1 MPNDLNPVVE
11 MYANDWCPYCAAAR
25 SLLGTK
31 PVRVAE
37 INIEQFPERRA
48 EMIAR
53 SGRQTVPQIFIG
65 ATHVGGYDDLA
76 AMERAGKLDA
86 LLRFNH

>member
-1 MPNDLNPVVE
+1 MPVVVE
-11 MYANDWCPYCAAAR
+11 MYSKGWCPYCSAAR
-25 SLLGTK
+25 ALFNDRGAT
-31 PVRVAE
+31 VTE
-37 INIEQFPERRA
+37 IDIEEFPERRA

-76 AMERAGKLDA
+76 ALDRTGGLEP
-86 LLRFNH
+86 LLRASP